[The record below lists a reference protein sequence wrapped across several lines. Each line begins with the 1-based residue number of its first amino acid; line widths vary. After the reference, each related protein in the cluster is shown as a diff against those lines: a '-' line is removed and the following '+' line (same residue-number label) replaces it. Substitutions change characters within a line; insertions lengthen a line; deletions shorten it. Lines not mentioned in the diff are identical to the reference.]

1 MSEEREFKDRV
12 YRQLAR
18 VGKSVSSPRRIELLD
33 LLTQAP
39 HSVAE
44 LAEATD
50 MSVANTSQHLQTL
63 REARLVETER
73 DGNQVI
79 YHVASEEVAAF
90 FVHLRNLAED
100 RLAELDAAATE
111 YFADSPGGEVDAQE
125 IWSGIEE
132 GELTVVDVR
141 PEDEYESGHIEG
153 AISIPI
159 DEFEEHVDRLQD
171 DEQVVVYCRGPYC
184 TMAADAVET
193 LDRHGVEAVRLREGY
208 PDWRLQKRDS
218 EA

>member
-39 HSVAE
+39 RSVAE

-73 DGNQVI
+73 DGNRVI
-79 YHVASEEVAAF
+79 YHLASAEVAAF
-90 FVHLRNLAED
+90 FVSLRNLAED

-111 YFADSPGGEVDAQE
+111 YFADSPGGEVDADD
-125 IWSGIEE
+125 IWNKIQQ
-132 GELTVVDVR
+132 GEVTVVDVR

-159 DEFEEHVDRLQD
+159 DEFEEHVDELTDED
-171 DEQVVVYCRGPYC
+171 DVVVYCRGPYC

-193 LDRHGVEAVRLREGY
+193 LDRHGIEAVRLRQGY
-208 PDWRLQKRDS
+208 PGWRLKGTES
-218 EA
+218 EE

>member
-1 MSEEREFKDRV
+1 MSDERNFKDRV
-12 YRQLAR
+12 YSQLAR
-18 VGKSVSSPRRIELLD
+18 VGKSVSSPRRIELLE

-39 HSVAE
+39 RSVAE

-73 DGNQVI
+73 DGNKVI
-79 YHVASEEVAAF
+79 YDLASEEVAEF
-90 FVHLRNLAED
+90 FVSLRNLAEQ

-111 YFADSPGGEVDAQE
+111 YFADSPGGEVDADE
-125 IWSGIEE
+125 VWKRIEE
-132 GELTVVDVR
+132 GEVTVVDVR

-159 DEFEEHVDRLQD
+159 DDFEEHVDKLTDD
-171 DEQVVVYCRGPYC
+171 DEVVVYCRGPYC
-184 TMAADAVET
+184 TMAANAVET
-193 LDRHGVEAVRLREGY
+193 LDRHGIEAVRLREGY
-208 PDWRLQKRDS
+208 PDWKLKKAETED
-218 EA
+218 